1 MLKLALAS
9 LISLTLFSALLGSFI
24 ALATSNASGVI
35 SGTSVSEVLGKMLTN
50 PKVLVAVS
58 IQFLLGLGLG
68 YYSAK
73 VLKYVLALIAIV
85 IMGAVLS
92 VWSIGGSVDEFVSKL
107 GTQAQYALPLIKS
120 FMATLGILTVGPIT
134 IGFLLGLLIA
144 FTRK

>member
-1 MLKLALAS
+1 MLKQALISLLTLALIIGLLGSSLALA
-9 LISLTLFSALLGSFI
+9 A
-24 ALATSNASGVI
+24 SNASQIIEGTGV
-35 SGTSVSEVLGKMLTN
+35 GEVLSKMLTN
-50 PKVLVAVS
+50 TKVLVAVT

-85 IMGAVLS
+85 IIGAVLS
-92 VWSIGGSVDEFVSKL
+92 VWSIGGSVDEFVRKL

-134 IGFLLGLLIA
+134 VGFLLGLLIA
-144 FTRK
+144 FMRK